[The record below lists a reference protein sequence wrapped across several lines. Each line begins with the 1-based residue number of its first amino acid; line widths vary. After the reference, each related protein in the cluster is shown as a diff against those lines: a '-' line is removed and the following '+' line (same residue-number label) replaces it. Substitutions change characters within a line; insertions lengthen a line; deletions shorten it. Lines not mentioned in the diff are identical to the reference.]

1 MRASDSRE
9 SSTCVYPFTPLRNEA
24 IEKHKSNLVGAK
36 LTSCPSKPK
45 ATSQTPQLS
54 ILHHDRSP
62 FVSSVCYRPKAQH
75 INR

>member
-1 MRASDSRE
+1 MRELDSRG
-9 SSTCVYPFTPLRNEA
+9 SSAFVYPFTPLRNEA
-24 IEKHKSNLVGAK
+24 VEKHRSNLVGAK
-36 LTSCPSKPK
+36 LTSYSSKPK

-75 INR
+75 MNR